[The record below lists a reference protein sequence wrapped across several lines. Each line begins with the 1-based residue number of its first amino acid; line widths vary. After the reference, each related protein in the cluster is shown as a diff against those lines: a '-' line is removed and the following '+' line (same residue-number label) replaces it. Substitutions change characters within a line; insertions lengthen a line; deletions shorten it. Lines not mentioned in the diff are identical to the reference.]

1 MGRES
6 PPAAF
11 QAGSQM
17 LKFTCPHHMRT
28 RPVLQAKIGPLE
40 NVDFGDEFG
49 YSAAALPPVG
59 EGRQDATWLCAVLVG
74 NARFG
79 NSPAEETPMNHCVV
93 LNADYTFLNLV
104 NWKRA
109 MSLLAKGK
117 VEIIKASR
125 HTVRC
130 SSGRELKIPSVIRL
144 IKLIRTIYRTG
155 VAFTKRNV
163 MVRDR
168 FRCGYCGAR
177 CGILSID
184 HIIPK
189 SRGGK
194 TTFENCVTACKAC
207 NLKKGS
213 RTPGEARMFLKSRPY
228 QPTISEFLRL
238 KFESLGVHEVLMDLG
253 IF

>member
-1 MGRES
+1 MLISVMNSGILPPLPRPAGAGRQG
-6 PPAAF
+6 A
-11 QAGSQM
+11 
-17 LKFTCPHHMRT
+17 TCPR
-28 RPVLQAKIGPLE
+28 
-40 NVDFGDEFG
+40 
-49 YSAAALPPVG
+49 AAPF
-59 EGRQDATWLCAVLVG
+59 G
-74 NARFG
+74 NARSG
-79 NSPAEETPMNHCVV
+79 SCPVEETPMNHCVV

-109 MSLLAKGK
+109 MCLLAKGK

-125 HTVRC
+125 RTVRS
-130 SSGRELKIPSVIRL
+130 SSGQEQKIPSVIRL

-163 MVRDR
+163 MIRDR

-177 CGILSID
+177 CERLSID
-184 HIIPK
+184 HIVPK

-194 TTFENCVTACKAC
+194 TTFENCVTACKIC

-238 KFESLGVHEVLMDLG
+238 KFESLGVHEVLIDLG
-253 IF
+253 IL